1 MTHFFK
7 LIRWQNLLLIA
18 LAQVLIKYA
27 LLDPFK
33 ETYGVETALT
43 PIGMVVLVLATLCI
57 AAAGYI
63 INDIQDV
70 EADLINKPENVV
82 IDKHISEKSATN
94 LFITFNVIGV
104 ALGYYLAYS
113 INQTGFF
120 ALFVIISGLLYLY
133 STFLK
138 QLLIIGNVV
147 ISILVGFSLIMVALF
162 DLLPM
167 ITDTNREIQVFFLE
181 LILDYAIFAFMINL
195 LREFVKS
202 LEDVEGDHKVGVQSL
217 PIVLGRER
225 ATKLIFLLSLIPTL
239 LVIFYVSSYLFKQ
252 TLVVGYFLALIVAPL
267 IYANIKL
274 YSADS
279 KTEYKHISSVLKV
292 VMLTGILSLLL
303 YNLILN

>member
-70 EADLINKPENVV
+70 EADLINKPEKVV
-82 IDKHISEKSATN
+82 IDKHISEKNATN
-94 LFITFNVIGV
+94 LFIVFNVIGV

-202 LEDVEGDHKVGVQSL
+202 LEDIEGDHKVGVQSL

-274 YSADS
+274 FSADS